1 MSPNPTYRMQ
11 RILAHHAGKPLLIAI
26 FFTTMLT
33 ASCRTKKEA
42 VYRWEG
48 NDESRSLT
56 LKRDNSFILEI
67 DAGYYFRVDTGTF
80 LQRGDTLVINPGK
93 GSAAIDS
100 LVEMDSLY
108 FGHRFVEVMQPVI
121 DFGMDNEITGAYYKG
136 VIFPQV
142 LVNDTLDLLVDPDD
156 PTYRKVHIPDSVQV
170 MSLLIRVP
178 EDRTCKPVLT
188 FRLAL
193 PQRDPPTKSYRV
205 YIRSHDTR
213 SHYLAGYKWLV
224 RGDTIMTS
232 FVDEWCTPAEMKLV
246 RVP

>member
-1 MSPNPTYRMQ
+1 MQ
-11 RILAHHAGKPLLIAI
+11 KILAYCAGKSLL
-26 FFTTMLT
+26 LT
-33 ASCRTKKEA
+33 ILMAATLASCRTKKEV
-42 VYRWEG
+42 VYRWE
-48 NDESRSLT
+48 NADESRSLT

-80 LQRGDTLVINPGK
+80 LRKGDTLVINPDK

-108 FGHRFVEVMQPVI
+108 FGRRFVEVMQPVI
-121 DFGMDNEITGAYYKG
+121 DFGMDNEVTGAYHKG
-136 VIFPQV
+136 VIFPQAV
-142 LVNDTLDLLVDPDD
+142 VNDTLTLSVDPDD
-156 PTYRKVHIPDSVQV
+156 PSYRKLHIPDSVQLKRLV
-170 MSLLIRVP
+170 IRVP
-178 EDRTCKPVLT
+178 EERTCRPELT

-213 SHYLAGYKWLV
+213 SHYLAGYKWLI

-232 FVDEWCTPAEMKLV
+232 FVDESCTPAEIKLV